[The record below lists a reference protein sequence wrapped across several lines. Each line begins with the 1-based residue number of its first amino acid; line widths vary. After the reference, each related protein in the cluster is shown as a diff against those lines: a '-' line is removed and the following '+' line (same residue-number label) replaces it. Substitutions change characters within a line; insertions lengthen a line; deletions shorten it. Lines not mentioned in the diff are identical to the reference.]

1 MLKRQLVGIFLFLF
15 LCFFL
20 SAQIPANYYNKAIGK
35 QSAELK
41 TALHEIIRPHTILDY
56 DISTSIWWYTYFKAT
71 DWDVQGGYFIDM
83 YSTYKRS
90 SYNGSIM
97 NREHCMPRSWWGLSE
112 NYSSF
117 AANGDIVN
125 LSPSDASANSE
136 KSNFPLGIVNSSP
149 SYSNGVV
156 KVGSNTYSGYVGI
169 VFEPANEYKGDFA
182 RTYMYMVTCYQDYV
196 NNWRSLGASS
206 MLQRNTFPVFNSYS
220 VRLLMEWHRVDPVS
234 SKEVNRN
241 NEVYKLQNNRNPY
254 IDYPLL
260 AEYLWGKFVGEN
272 WDGTNDDPETNSPLI
287 YKYYADNKTVFV
299 QLKKLTI
306 ASFAI
311 YSLTGELKQNGN
323 IDAGSLITLKDSNTQ
338 NSYEKGVYILSVY
351 TVGRRKTVK
360 LIVY

>member
-1 MLKRQLVGIFLFLF
+1 MLKRQLVGILVVLF

-41 TALHEIIRPHTILDY
+41 TALHEIIRPHTILEY
-56 DISTSIWWYTYFKAT
+56 YSSSYSFEKT
-71 DWDVQGGYFIDM
+71 DWHPNGYFWDM
-83 YSTYKRS
+83 YSNEKRDDWRR
-90 SYNGSIM
+90 GGM
-97 NREHCMPRSWWGLSE
+97 NREHNMPKSWWSSTPE
-112 NYSSF
+112 TTDAYS
-117 AANGDIVN
+117 DLHN
-125 LSPSDASANSE
+125 LYPSDEDANMA
-136 KSNFPLGIVNSSP
+136 KSNFPLGVVNSNP
-149 SYSNGVV
+149 FYFNNVV
-156 KVGSNTYSGYVGI
+156 KVGTNTYSGYSGT

-182 RTYMYMVTCYQDYV
+182 RDYMYMVTCYQDYA
-196 NNWRSLGASS
+196 NNWRSLGTSS